1 VQSVLNDLNVKFGGL
16 VATDDGKLHLIYTEF
31 ISPLIKSI
39 HELADENDKL
49 RQEISIIKAHLGL

>member
-1 VQSVLNDLNVKFGGL
+1 MWQGGNAISSSSPGFHALIMCLRLNGS
-16 VATDDGKLHLIYTEF
+16 F